1 MDRRTLRTR
10 KVSQRMAV
18 VDESERKQVR
28 NICLFISLI
37 SKRNLI
43 HSFSDHRPN
52 FNLLFPSYQAMAARL
67 EALENDA
74 AVQDTFAAGSDD
86 EEFVLREDSEGGKKK
101 NKFYCQSFI
110 FLLLRLLSPFFLLI

>member
-1 MDRRTLRTR
+1 
-10 KVSQRMAV
+10 MAV

-28 NICLFISLI
+28 SIFLFISRI
-37 SKRNLI
+37 FKRNLI
-43 HSFSDHRPN
+43 HSFFDHRPGS
-52 FNLLFPSYQAMAARL
+52 NLLFPSYQAMAARL

-101 NKFYCQSFI
+101 NKFCCRSFT
-110 FLLLRLLSPFFLLI
+110 FYYFVLLSLLFPLI